1 MQQGNLEEGQCQ
13 QSTLN
18 LEINILGEQQQ
29 QHHRTVGLETGEDQD
44 WGETRWEEIV
54 RRPREEEAGPRD
66 CRQQTDAEQHSRDER
81 RAGRWRNRPQTV
93 KTRANITAFRR
104 GAGNF
109 RATLRPTEDQ
119 IRSAVR
125 KRVGDIDSRVT
136 ENEGFR
142 ESAEQ
147 IHALRTTEEEVVQD
161 LILQWQKGAHGYIP
175 ETKDDNILRLGCEN
189 VNSLSLYNPK
199 GIKNA

>member
-1 MQQGNLEEGQCQ
+1 MQQGNLEEGQHQ

-29 QHHRTVGLETGEDQD
+29 QHHRMVELEIGEDQD

-54 RRPREEEAGPRD
+54 RHPREEEASPRN
-66 CRQQTDAEQHSRDER
+66 CRQQTDVEQHSRDER

-93 KTRANITAFRR
+93 KTRANITSFCQ

-109 RATLRPTEDQ
+109 RATLRPTDEQ
-119 IRSAVR
+119 IRAATR
-125 KRVGDIDSRVT
+125 KGVGDVDSHVT

-142 ESAEQ
+142 ESAERV
-147 IHALRTTEEEVVQD
+147 HALRTTGSGPHTAVA
-161 LILQWQKGAHGYIP
+161 KGGTWVHSRNKGGRYPATG
-175 ETKDDNILRLGCEN
+175 LRECE
-189 VNSLSLYNPK
+189 
-199 GIKNA
+199 